1 MNPGT
6 GWSSLQLL
14 STMILVLFHWPQ
26 SKSLSLIYR
35 DTGSL
40 LCCFWALLLPLAV
53 GVGICL
59 VLGGLF

>member
-1 MNPGT
+1 
-6 GWSSLQLL
+6 
-14 STMILVLFHWPQ
+14 MILVLFHWPQ

-40 LCCFWALLLPLAV
+40 LCCFWVLLLPLAV